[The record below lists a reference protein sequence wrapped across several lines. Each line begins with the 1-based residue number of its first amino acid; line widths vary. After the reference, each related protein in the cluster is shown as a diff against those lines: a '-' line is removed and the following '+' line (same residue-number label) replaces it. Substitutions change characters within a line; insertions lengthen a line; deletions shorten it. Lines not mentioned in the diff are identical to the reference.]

1 MSSAVLPPGLSRRLP
16 PDSAVGAPLREVVS
30 LDSLVT
36 DAGTQVRSDIDDA
49 VVDEYVQALLDGAQF
64 PPLVVFRVD
73 GVHLLADGYHR
84 VSAYRKAGR
93 SETGADVYHGT
104 REDALWFALGANRA
118 HGQRLSGGDKRRA
131 IELAYR
137 AWPDL
142 SQVRIAAQVGCA
154 QQYVSEVRA
163 QLTATCML
171 PDRVVGVDGR
181 LRPATRPT
189 SSSRRPSSL
198 GSGAGADF
206 PPPVAGDGASVAGAD
221 SSPSVPLAVPSDP
234 GKSSVPPSE
243 SSVPQCPAT
252 DVGRPPASSS
262 PGSPPALSGA
272 GLATSRSA
280 PDRSNAS
287 VPDVDS
293 APSAL
298 RALPD
303 PGGNLVPLS
312 SSESPVSQRSATDVD
327 RPPASSSSGSP
338 PAPSG
343 AGVTASR
350 SARDRSNRIVSVVAY
365 DAKNLT
371 AQEDLIDFALLD
383 SAQLAGWIADLEE
396 ARRGLG
402 RFIRR
407 LRQEVADG
415 SSSTPFED

>member
-1 MSSAVLPPGLSRRLP
+1 MSSAVPPPDLSPRLP
-16 PDSAVGAPLREVVS
+16 RDSPVGAPLREVVS

-154 QQYVSEVRA
+154 QPYVGEVRA
-163 QLTATCML
+163 QLKATFML

-181 LRPATRPT
+181 LRPATRRT
-189 SSSRRPSSL
+189 ASSHRPSSL
-198 GSGAGADF
+198 GSGSGADS

-221 SSPSVPLAVPSDP
+221 SSPSVPLAVSSEP

-262 PGSPPALSGA
+262 PGSPPAFLGA
-272 GLATSRSA
+272 GLAASRSA

-293 APSAL
+293 APSAP
-298 RALPD
+298 RPLPD
-303 PGGNLVPLS
+303 PGGDLVPLS
-312 SSESPVSQRSATDVD
+312 SSESPVSQRSAPDVD
-327 RPPASSSSGSP
+327 RPPAFSSSGSP

>member
-1 MSSAVLPPGLSRRLP
+1 MSSAVPPSGLSRRLP

-118 HGQRLSGGDKRRA
+118 HGQRLSGADKRRA

-181 LRPATRPT
+181 LRSATRRT
-189 SSSRRPSSL
+189 ASSHRQSSL
-198 GSGAGADF
+198 GSGPGADS

-221 SSPSVPLAVPSDP
+221 SSPSVPLAVPSDL
-234 GKSSVPPSE
+234 GKSTVPPSE
-243 SSVPQCPAT
+243 SSVPQYSAT

-262 PGSPPALSGA
+262 PGSPPALSAA
-272 GLATSRSA
+272 GLAASRSA
-280 PDRSNAS
+280 SDRSNAS
-287 VPDVDS
+287 VPVVDS

-303 PGGNLVPLS
+303 PGGDLVPLS
-312 SSESPVSQRSATDVD
+312 SSESPVSQRSAPDVD
-327 RPPASSSSGSP
+327 RPPAFSSLGSP
-338 PAPSG
+338 PVPSG

-383 SAQLAGWIADLEE
+383 SVQLAGWIADLEE

-407 LRQEVADG
+407 LRQDVADG